1 MLNGSEYLDLVSL
14 ASFTSVNPRSN
25 EKPHLLKLTMASK
38 EGTNH
43 VAAAEAVDMLSEE
56 LGIMVLG
63 GIRIRIYYGAV
74 RPEKM
79 VG

>member
-1 MLNGSEYLDLVSL
+1 
-14 ASFTSVNPRSN
+14 
-25 EKPHLLKLTMASK
+25 MASK